1 MFGPFGGGGGQGL
14 YDAPQQPM
22 QQTNPFTRGPVFGGG
37 SGGFGGG
44 FGGFGGFQQQSPFMG
59 GQGFGGG
66 YGGFNPF
73 QQQSPYMGGQGFGGG
88 YGGFNPFQQQMQM
101 QNPFM
106 GGQGFGGFGGFQQ
119 PMQQQYMPQQSFY
132 GFGPGFGYGGQN
144 QFDPRMQNPY
154 GPPAQPPQQFQL
166 PSQRPPQQVQQS
178 SQPTPQQR
186 YADFLRRSQQSRG
199 NSSPF
204 DQKQNLDDAAR
215 QYVTRGNQQVSDVQG
230 KQQQLAQPQPQ
241 SSGDTFL
248 GMPVG
253 SAPFIPDVGPTQTSV
268 VGTPPPAYGP
278 GISDVAS
285 TPIVQQPQ
293 PQPQPQPQQQSPLF
307 QEIAQQN
314 TPFIPNVGPTQ
325 VGPYSAPASSPS
337 FADYGPPMPQQPMM
351 SQALAQQA
359 AMDRSTPFDMSKIP
373 QSRIDSINS
382 LLGAPV
388 GYRPS
393 MEQVGQNSFSVVPPL
408 SQGTSATPAP
418 QPMPQM
424 SFTDMIAQLNQN
436 AAQQVGP
443 SGPFGLASLFG
454 GYR

>member
-1 MFGPFGGGGGQGL
+1 MFGLFGGGGGQGL

-44 FGGFGGFQQQSPFMG
+44 FGGFGG
-59 GQGFGGG
+59 
-66 YGGFNPF
+66 F

-154 GPPAQPPQQFQL
+154 GPPPQQQQPFQLPQQLQQMPQPSQAMPFSQPPQRQ
-166 PSQRPPQQVQQS
+166 
-178 SQPTPQQR
+178 
-186 YADFLRRSQQSRG
+186 YADFQRQAQQGQGNSQQFGQGQMS
-199 NSSPF
+199 
-204 DQKQNLDDAAR
+204 DDAAR
-215 QYVTRGNQQVSDVQG
+215 RYMMQG

-241 SSGDTFL
+241 PSGDTFL

-253 SAPFIPDVGPTQTSV
+253 GGQASPQMNSLMDTIARNSMSQPM
-268 VGTPPPAYGP
+268 GT
-278 GISDVAS
+278 
-285 TPIVQQPQ
+285 
-293 PQPQPQPQQQSPLF
+293 
-307 QEIAQQN
+307 
-314 TPFIPNVGPTQ
+314 
-325 VGPYSAPASSPS
+325 
-337 FADYGPPMPQQPMM
+337 PQQPRGARQFNMPQRSMM

-359 AMDRSTPFDMSKIP
+359 A
-373 QSRIDSINS
+373 
-382 LLGAPV
+382 
-388 GYRPS
+388 
-393 MEQVGQNSFSVVPPL
+393 
-408 SQGTSATPAP
+408 
-418 QPMPQM
+418 
-424 SFTDMIAQLNQN
+424 
-436 AAQQVGP
+436 QQVGP
-443 SGPFGLASLFG
+443 SGLFGLAGLFG